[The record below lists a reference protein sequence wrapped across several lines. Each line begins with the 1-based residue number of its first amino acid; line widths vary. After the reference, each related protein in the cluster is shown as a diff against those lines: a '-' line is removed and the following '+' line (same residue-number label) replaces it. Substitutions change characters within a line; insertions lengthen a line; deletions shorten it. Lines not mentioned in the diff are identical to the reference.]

1 MAEQSYSN
9 PASRNVSIAAGKVG
23 SNQTQGAGVLAN
35 KVSVPLPGTD
45 KTQSKQGG
53 GVAKAPGGFN
63 NGLING
69 KV

>member
-23 SNQTQGAGVLAN
+23 SNQSQGAGTLPN

-45 KTQSKQGG
+45 KTQPSYNGGSK
-53 GVAKAPGGFN
+53 KAPGGFN

>member
-45 KTQSKQGG
+45 KTQSSYNGG
-53 GVAKAPGGFN
+53 SKKTPAGFN
-63 NGLING
+63 GGLING